1 MQLERIKRPLGA
13 SVILIAAF
21 LVAATVAPAW
31 AKIDRAVVQ
40 RAWERMAAADGF
52 KRISVTFEKSDKPNA
67 WVKYESAEDFSVH
80 VTQGLMDL
88 LNAEDEIAGVLGH
101 EIGHVRRGHYK
112 EQVSRNVG
120 WAILGSLLGK
130 AGDLAQTAGAIGM
143 TLAESGFS
151 REQEV
156 EADDYGTDLLAK
168 AGYDPHALYRAMKRF
183 KDAGLGTEP
192 NGFNSHPPTDRRLK
206 HLKERADRIAA
217 ESGKTSRTPDAVA
230 PPTYKA
236 RAVYDD
242 GEIVPSAAAVAAS
255 VKNAAGYVA
264 NAGMGRTNRR
274 TLRSQ

>member
-1 MQLERIKRPLGA
+1 MQLERTRRPFGGTAVL
-13 SVILIAAF
+13 LAAF
-21 LVAATVAPAW
+21 LVVATVAPAW

-52 KRISVTFEKSDKPNA
+52 KRIPVTFEKSDKPNA

-230 PPTYKA
+230 PPAYKV
-236 RAVYDD
+236 RAAHDD
-242 GEIVPSAAAVAAS
+242 GEIVPSTAAVAAS

-274 TLRSQ
+274 TRRSQ